1 MVRSWMKLKTSSM
14 SDDTLSTKS
23 EIVPIGAMGYKQGV
37 TDSVPADP
45 AAQIGT
51 QIIGQTLDRAS
62 GEIRFGVKQGK
73 RPFPRQIHRPK
84 IARAIGW
91 Q

>member
-1 MVRSWMKLKTSSM
+1 MKLKTSSM
-14 SDDTLSTKS
+14 PYDTLSGKS

-62 GEIRFGVKQGK
+62 SEIRFGVKQGK
-73 RPFPRQIHRPK
+73 RPFPTTIQRSFN
-84 IARAIGW
+84 ARASAEP
-91 Q
+91 